1 MKKDLYSAETL
12 FRFELIE
19 IMRASGMKTDG
30 ATGPL
35 GRIIIYIYSS
45 RSKNIFIKCKCMTTI
60 SSFVGRILT
69 TENLWCSQF
78 PSFRFFLYSYNALHF
93 PGLIQ

>member
-1 MKKDLYSAETL
+1 MKKHPHSAETL

-35 GRIIIYIYSS
+35 GRSIIYIQAGAKIYLS
-45 RSKNIFIKCKCMTTI
+45 N
-60 SSFVGRILT
+60 V
-69 TENLWCSQF
+69 NV
-78 PSFRFFLYSYNALHF
+78 
-93 PGLIQ
+93 